1 MVWAANLAAIEL
13 HAPMALADDLDTP
26 SALAA
31 VDAVVASGAKT
42 SNEDLAA
49 IDALLGI
56 DLSDNG

>member
-1 MVWAANLAAIEL
+1 MGTHNRGVTPRAIPQYA
-13 HAPMALADDLDTP
+13 HIIGWGMAVPEKIL
-26 SALAA
+26 
-31 VDAVVASGAKT
+31 